1 MNLVFILQLFKQ
13 FHVLHTLPIFS
24 PPPHTETCFSVL
36 DQSHKTLQSSQP
48 RRCPE
53 RALSLTTRATLQ
65 NSDHAAGGSA
75 QEVSA
80 SSPFACSHLL
90 SQVQCQI
97 SCLGDSP
104 TSREGEQH
112 SKGNFKSS
120 LKSVSFESS

>member
-1 MNLVFILQLFKQ
+1 MNLFFILQLFKE
-13 FHVLHTLPIFS
+13 FPVHTVPICT
-24 PPPHTETCFSVL
+24 PPPHSETRFSVQL
-36 DQSHKTLQSSQP
+36 EQSHKTLQSSQP

-53 RALSLTTRATLQ
+53 SALSLTTTATIQ
-65 NSDHAAGGSA
+65 NSDHAVGGSA

-104 TSREGEQH
+104 TSREGEEN
-112 SKGNFKSS
+112 SKGNLKSS